1 MENLDKALESVGE
14 SIVAEVRKLAKKD
27 NFHATD
33 SLDKSISYKVK
44 GNIVEVSANKYIGAL
59 SGGINKKKFPNVFN
73 ILEWAKSKG
82 LQPRGAKGR
91 ILSRTDAN
99 MKSMAFVISR
109 SIAGQSPNPDKKG
122 GISKRFGYKGSGFL
136 EEIKKDVVKNV
147 TDMVAEAYKLDI
159 IVKLKEI

>member
-1 MENLDKALESVGE
+1 MENLDKALKDVGE
-14 SIVAEVRKLAKKD
+14 SIVAEVRKLAKRDKFQD
-27 NFHATD
+27 TD

-44 GNIVEVSANKYIGAL
+44 GNIVEISANKYIGAL
-59 SGGINKKKFPNVFN
+59 SGGINKKKFPNVYN

-91 ILSRTDAN
+91 LLSRTDAN

-109 SIAGQSPNPDKKG
+109 SIAGQSPSPDKKG

-147 TDMVAEAYKLDI
+147 TDMIAEAYKLDI